1 MFSFDAMIASII
13 LLSILFLLLFS
24 LNAFAEQEVKNEKEI
39 EKELFGLALSEAII
53 KNRNE
58 KNPINGAAYYNIEKK
73 RVEANII
80 DISLLEKIQPKDFGK
95 FSLASLYERIEHGKR
110 YYFENNNENCIAIER
125 FVIIKEI
132 IPRKTVLGV
141 VICE

>member
-1 MFSFDAMIASII
+1 MIASMI
-13 LLSILFLLLFS
+13 LLSTLFILLFS
-24 LNAFAEQEVKNEKEI
+24 LNAFAEQELQNEKEI
-39 EKELFGLALSEAII
+39 EKKLFGLALSEAIV

-58 KNPINGAAYYNIEKK
+58 DNPINGAAYFNNEKK

-80 DISLLEKIQPKDFGK
+80 DVSLLEKIRYKEFGK
-95 FSLASLYERIEHGKR
+95 FSLSGIYERNENGKR
-110 YYFENNNENCIAIER
+110 YYFEKDKENCIVIER
-125 FVIIKEI
+125 FVIINEL

>member
-1 MFSFDAMIASII
+1 MIASMI
-13 LLSILFLLLFS
+13 LLSTLFLLLFS
-24 LNAFAEQEVKNEKEI
+24 LNAFAEQELRNEKEI

-58 KNPINGAAYYNIEKK
+58 SNPINGAAYFNNEKK

-80 DISLLEKIQPKDFGK
+80 DISLLEKIRYKEFGK
-95 FSLASLYERIEHGKR
+95 FSLSGLYERNENGKR
-110 YYFENNNENCIAIER
+110 YYFENNKKNCIAIER
-125 FVIIKEI
+125 FVIIREI
-132 IPRKTVLGV
+132 IPRKTILGV